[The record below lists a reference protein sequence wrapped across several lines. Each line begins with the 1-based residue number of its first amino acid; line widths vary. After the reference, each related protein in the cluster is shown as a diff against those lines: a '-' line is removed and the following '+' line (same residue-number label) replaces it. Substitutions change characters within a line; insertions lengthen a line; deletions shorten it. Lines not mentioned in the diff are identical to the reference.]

1 MSTIAALLKKMSFKT
16 IDDYAQYFM
25 EHHILGRAL
34 EELKTNNY
42 IAQDSTSNLFLI
54 LLLLNCKKSK
64 TEFLYMLCGS

>member
-42 IAQDSTSNLFLI
+42 IAQDSTSNLFFDTLI
-54 LLLLNCKKSK
+54 TELQKKQNGI
-64 TEFLYMLCGS
+64 LVHAMR